1 MTKVKYKIRL
11 IKIDG
16 YHQQNYDF
24 YHIKKYNQFNQ
35 WFGSYL
41 GSHSTNIQALV
52 IQASYF
58 TAIQLNT

>member
-24 YHIKKYNQFNQ
+24 YHIKKYNQFNSKL
-35 WFGSYL
+35 F
-41 GSHSTNIQALV
+41 
-52 IQASYF
+52 
-58 TAIQLNT
+58 QLLIINSIMFFKIGNKKGNN